1 MKKFLILLI
10 IGCISYPALAGSIYA
25 QGNGDVVAFTNSKIF
40 IKSVQA
46 FAGLGSLPFL
56 DSVNTSDLSKVSYG
70 AIKDF
75 KGRYTMASGEKWFAI
90 NGGFM
95 AYFSQDGYNN
105 RAYYDKKGRWQC
117 SLTYY
122 SEDKLPREIRAIVK
136 STYYDFTI
144 TVVEDVQTRVN
155 GVYLIYLEDKTSIKI
170 VRVTRDGDMDVFKE
184 ITKS

>member
-25 QGNGDVVAFTNSKIF
+25 QGNGDVVAFTNMKIF
-40 IKSVQA
+40 IKSVQG
-46 FAGLGSLPFL
+46 FASLENLTFL
-56 DSVNTSDLSKVSYG
+56 DSVSASDLSSVSRA

-75 KGRYTMASGEKWFAI
+75 RGRYAMASGEKWFTL

-105 RAYYDKKGRWQC
+105 RAYYNKKGRWQC

-122 SEDKLPREIRAIVK
+122 NEDKLPREIRAIVK
-136 STYYDFTI
+136 STYYDYTI
-144 TVVEDVQTRVN
+144 TVVEDVQTCVN

>member
-1 MKKFLILLI
+1 
-10 IGCISYPALAGSIYA
+10 
-25 QGNGDVVAFTNSKIF
+25 
-40 IKSVQA
+40 
-46 FAGLGSLPFL
+46 
-56 DSVNTSDLSKVSYG
+56 
-70 AIKDF
+70 
-75 KGRYTMASGEKWFAI
+75 
-90 NGGFM
+90 
-95 AYFSQDGYNN
+95 
-105 RAYYDKKGRWQC
+105 
-117 SLTYY
+117 TYY

>member
-25 QGNGDVVAFTNSKIF
+25 QGNGDVVAFTNAKLF
-40 IKSVQA
+40 IKSIQA
-46 FAGLGSLPFL
+46 FAGLGNLPFL
-56 DSVNTSDLSKVSYG
+56 DSVNTSDLSRVSHV

-75 KGRYTMASGEKWFAI
+75 KGRYALASGEKWFALK
-90 NGGFM
+90 GGFM
-95 AYFSQDGYNN
+95 AYFSQDGFNN
-105 RAYYDKKGRWQC
+105 RAYYNKKGRWQC

-122 SEDKLPREIRAIVK
+122 NEDKLPRGIRAIVR
-136 STYYDFTI
+136 STYYDYTI
-144 TVVEDVQTRVN
+144 TVVEDVETCVN

-184 ITKS
+184 IIKS